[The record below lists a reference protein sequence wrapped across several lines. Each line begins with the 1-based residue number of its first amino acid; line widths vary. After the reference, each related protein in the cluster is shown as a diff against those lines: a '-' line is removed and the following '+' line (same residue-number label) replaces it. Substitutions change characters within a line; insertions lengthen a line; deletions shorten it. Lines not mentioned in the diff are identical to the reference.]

1 MKFEFMHPADQLVMF
16 MERIYKNGLT
26 TTSGGNLS
34 IMDDN
39 GDIWITPS
47 GIDKGSLTRQDIM
60 QVKPDGTVIGIH
72 KPSVELPFH
81 RHIYQI
87 RPDIKAVVHA
97 HPPACVAFSLVRR
110 VPDVNLVP
118 NAAIVVGE
126 VGVAGYEI
134 PGSKALGDLIAKEF
148 EKGHNTVMM
157 WNHGVV
163 CGDKDIFNAF
173 MKFETLEHCA
183 KLQIDAARIGTP
195 RVLTQQQIDLSA
207 SRVLPILDTFD
218 SRVHSSEE
226 RAARREM
233 CKLIHRSYAQ
243 RLIAST
249 QGTFS
254 TRLSDG
260 SFIITPYQQDRAY
273 LEPEDLVLI
282 KNGRCEEGKQPS
294 RSVLLH
300 KTIYEMHPEVNSII
314 IAYPQ
319 YIMSYAVTDVPFDSR
334 TIPESYIALRK
345 AKKLPFGSS
354 YTDILGTAKTFSN
367 SCPMIIIENDSV
379 ILTGINLINAFDR
392 LEVAEFTARS
402 LICCAQVGEPAVIT
416 DEEVKEIEKAFNL
429 TD

>member
-1 MKFEFMHPADQLVMF
+1 MKFELMHPADQLVMF

-60 QVKPDGTVIGIH
+60 QVKPDGTIIGIH

-81 RHIYQI
+81 PHIYEI
-87 RPDIKAVVHA
+87 RHDIKAVVHA
-97 HPPACVAFSLVRR
+97 HPPACVSFSLVRK
-110 VPDVNLVP
+110 VPDVNIVP

-126 VGVAGYEI
+126 VGIAGYEV
-134 PGSKALGDLIAKEF
+134 PGSKKLGDLIAAEF
-148 EKGHNTVMM
+148 EKGYNTVMM

-163 CGDKDIFNAF
+163 CGDKDIFKAF

-195 RVLTQQQIDLSA
+195 KTLTKQQIELSA
-207 SRVLPILDTFD
+207 ARSIPMLETFD
-218 SRVHSSEE
+218 VKIHTSEE
-226 RAARREM
+226 RDARREM
-233 CKLIHRSYAQ
+233 CKLIHRAYSQ
-243 RLIAST
+243 RLIKST

-260 SFIITPYQQDRAY
+260 SFLITPYQQDRAY
-273 LEPEDLVLI
+273 LEPEDLVLV
-282 KNGRCEEGKQPS
+282 KNGRCEEGKIPS
-294 RSVLLH
+294 RSVMLH
-300 KTIYEMHPEVNSII
+300 KTIYETHPDVNSII

-319 YIMSYAVTDVPFDSR
+319 YIMAYAVTDVVFDSR
-334 TIPESYIALRK
+334 TIPESYIMLRK
-345 AKKLPFGSS
+345 ATKRPFGSS
-354 YTDILGTAKTFSN
+354 YTDILGTAQTFCN
-367 SCPMIIIENDSV
+367 SVPMIIIENDSI
-379 ILTGINLINAFDR
+379 ILTGASLINAFDR
-392 LEVAEFTARS
+392 LEVAEFTAHS

-416 DEEVKEIEKAFNL
+416 DAEVKQIEKDFNL
-429 TD
+429 VD